1 MLQLYL
7 LKYIF
12 VVANQQKLE
21 VGAPIDNLW
30 SVPVRLGCLNF
41 EFLDLLEKGKVLI
54 LGKIG
59 VESVKTEALDST
71 KYIFKTLQLGVHPE
85 IDLLCDS
92 ILQDFFVK
100 CLF

>member
-7 LKYIF
+7 LEYIF
-12 VVANQQKLE
+12 VVTNQQKLE

-30 SVPVRLGCLNF
+30 SVSVRLGCLNL
-41 EFLDLLEKGKVLI
+41 EFLDLLEEGKVLV

-59 VESVKTEALDST
+59 VESVETEALYST
-71 KYIFKTLQLGVHPE
+71 KYIFKTLQLWVHPE

-92 ILQDFFVK
+92 ILQGFFV
-100 CLF
+100 